1 MGKFMKMSY
10 GTKRS
15 TKIFAIALCL
25 ILVFSA
31 FIAPLSG
38 IEFTASA
45 GQTISGSKTFNNIS
59 YKVFVPSSYSASK
72 PMPAI
77 VSMHGCMQDMSSF
90 GTTTRI
96 DTYAEKEGFIV
107 IHVQQ
112 SSSNNASRC
121 FNWFE
126 SGDQKRGSGE
136 PKDIVDII
144 NFVNQSY
151 KIDFDNIFA
160 YGFSAGG
167 GMSPVLA
174 ATYPDVFK
182 AIGVGSGL
190 PFKAATDMTGAFT
203 AMMSGPSASADAVA
217 NNILSAMGSY
227 KRAVPVIIFQGA
239 SDYTVVPK
247 NAELQAASWLIV
259 NNKMGANINTTPTTT
274 KETTS
279 GGKSYTRTVYTDA
292 NGRRMIESFLV
303 DGMGHAWSGGDG
315 YNFSEPTAPN
325 ATEYMIDFFKQ
336 FIGEQANVPTPVT
349 SVSPAAGTYT
359 SAITVTLTTDIPATT
374 YYTTNGTNPTTSSKV
389 YTGPF
394 TVSQSSTIKFFSVSD
409 EGGTE
414 AVKTVNYVINIP
426 EKDTTPPTT
435 THTPS
440 AGVYYETINVT
451 LTANENATTYYTTD
465 GTTPTTSSRKYTG
478 PISVS
483 SDTTIK
489 YFSVDASGNIE
500 SVKTASYIVITGS
513 SEGKYENVNVNGI
526 EQSLYVSG
534 KYRSGYSMPLVVMLH
549 GDGQTPAQFA
559 ATTGMNKLADEKGF
573 LVLYVKS
580 SSNNP
585 ISAWDWYTTATQNG
599 GGDAAYVAQAI
610 RTVIGK
616 YYINSDK
623 IYALGFGSG
632 GAMANVVAATNPSL
646 IAAVGIVSGTT
657 FGGASN
663 INQAESLKALGSAV
677 SGDII
682 TSTMGTSKKAIPVIV
697 FHGANDN
704 VFASNNA
711 SQIIAQWATA
721 NDNADNGVADGSID
735 GVTDATSTSTANGLS
750 YTKES
755 YKNANGDVVMEKYTV
770 HGLGYAWSGGELGG
784 NYASTSGPDASAII
798 YDFFKNAE
806 YIDMSVPVI
815 EDKTAPVTTP
825 TPESGTYLDSVTV
838 SLIVNEQAT
847 IYYTT
852 NGSTPTTS
860 SAVYT
865 APLTFTNDTTLKF
878 FSVDKAGNKEAIKTC
893 TYTINSSSIATEE
906 LSYDASNSGYAG
918 YIYNFGAGSE
928 LKAGLGGYYL
938 GDSVRAFI
946 AFNNNIPVSSIKSV
960 VLRLTVGTYNEAVTG
975 LSLDIKKG
983 NFGNA
988 EGVIQTDFNKAADA
1002 TGIASATPKSS
1013 GTIDFEIPASA
1024 YQYLDGHV
1032 EFRVCTTVTN
1042 GLNEAVMTFSNAKLI
1057 ITYDR
1062 TSTTANTFALSRAVT
1077 IAADDNVTFADSAL
1091 SDAIINAGIDA
1102 NKDGKISV
1110 SEISNLYGLDA
1121 SKLTIRNISGLEYA
1135 TNLRYLDLSSNSIED
1150 ISPLSG
1156 CTSLRYLNI
1165 SGNKISSIA
1174 SLNADNLYMLIAIGN
1189 TIEDISALA
1198 GLNYLDTVSFA
1209 GNKVADISAFRGMT
1223 SLRTL
1228 DFTSCAI
1235 EDISALSTLTYVNH
1249 LYFSSNKI
1257 TSTDAIN
1264 SLNYIME
1271 KNFDAQYQ
1279 PQPDKNIISVVANKS
1294 GYNVTF
1300 KITTLPGVSRVSV
1313 AGNGSTHVSAQPVST
1328 NADTSVWEITIL
1340 APSHTIIYIVD
1351 AYVNGTFAGENH
1363 EVEVTIGQ
1371 GSDEESEIKSV
1382 EHSVVGEEIVFTVTT
1397 APTLNR
1403 VKVTTA
1409 DALSSYIAYSSN
1421 YTVNPDGDY
1430 VFTIKVDAVV
1440 GTTNYAFDGRN
1451 NETGKYTKNF
1461 FYKSVTISSV
1471 TTPEAENIISVTHKF
1486 VDDKLIFTIVTETND
1501 YNRIKVTL
1509 ADNLGGSIG
1518 ISSTSIANAQGKY
1531 EWTIKISAPTAD
1543 TKYAFDVRSAST
1555 GKYLKDY
1562 FYYDVTLPEEPE
1574 IAIKSVSHEFK
1585 DDILVFTVT
1594 TSAGDFSRI
1603 KVTTADNL
1611 AGSLKVGT
1619 YTIASN
1625 GDYIWTIKIAAP
1637 TVDTSYAFDLR
1648 SSVTGKYLKDYFI
1661 YDVTIPAQPV
1671 NPIKSVSHRFTD
1683 GKLVFTITTSAGEYN
1698 RIKVTTSDN
1707 LGGSL
1712 GVGTYTIAANGD
1724 YVWTVK
1730 ITAPAENTSYAID
1743 LRSSETGKY
1752 FKDYFYYDVEL
1763 ETSFVKS
1770 VNYTIADGKMVF
1782 TVVTE
1787 PDNIS
1792 RLKLTTD
1799 DNLGGSLAVATSYT
1813 VDANG
1818 DYVWTIKA
1826 DIPAETTSYAIDA
1839 RSAETGKYI
1848 KNYYIFTVTL

>member
-1 MGKFMKMSY
+1 MGNFMKMSY
-10 GTKRS
+10 ETKRS
-15 TKIFAIALCL
+15 TRIFTIALCL
-25 ILVFSA
+25 VLLLST

-45 GQTISGSKTFNNIS
+45 GQTISGSKSFNNIS
-59 YKVFVPSSYSASK
+59 YKVYVPSSYSASN

-112 SSSNNASRC
+112 SSSNNSSSC

-182 AIGVGSGL
+182 AIGIGSGL
-190 PFKAATDMTGAFT
+190 PFKAATTMTDAFT
-203 AMMSGPSASADAVA
+203 VMMSGTSLSADTLAGYIV
-217 NNILSAMGSY
+217 SSMGSY
-227 KRAVPVIIFQGA
+227 KRPVPVIIFQGS
-239 SDYTVVPK
+239 SDYTVIPK
-247 NAELQAASWLIV
+247 NAELLASSWLIA
-259 NNKMGANINTTPTTT
+259 NNKMGANINTTPTTS

-279 GGKSYTRTVYTDA
+279 AGKSFTRTVYTDA
-292 NGRRMIESFLV
+292 NGRRMIETLLV

-315 YNFSEPTAPN
+315 YNFSEPNGPN
-325 ATEYMIDFFKQ
+325 ATEYMINFFKQ
-336 FIGEQANVPTPVT
+336 FIGDQANIQVPVT
-349 SVSPAAGTYT
+349 TASPTSGTYT
-359 SAITVTLTTDIPATT
+359 SAVTVTLTTDIPATT
-374 YYTTNGTNPTTSSKV
+374 YYTTNGTNPTTSSNI

-414 AVKTVNYVINIP
+414 AVKSVSYTINIP

-435 THTPS
+435 THSPA
-440 AGVYYETINVT
+440 AGVYYETINVS
-451 LTANENATTYYTTD
+451 LSVNENATTYYTTD
-465 GTTPTTSSRKYTG
+465 GSTPTTSSKKYTG

-483 SDTTIK
+483 SDSTIK
-489 YFSVDASGNIE
+489 YFSVDASGNVE
-500 SVKTASYIVITGS
+500 NVKTASYIVITDS
-513 SEGKYENVNVNGI
+513 AEGKYESVTVNGI
-526 EQSLYVSG
+526 EQNLYISG

-580 SSNNP
+580 SSSNP
-585 ISAWDWYTTATQNG
+585 INAWSWYTTATQTG

-623 IYALGFGSG
+623 IYTLGFGSG

-646 IAAVGIVSGTT
+646 IAAVGIVSGTS
-657 FGGASN
+657 FGSASN
-663 INQAESLKALGSAV
+663 INEAEILKALGSAV
-677 SGDII
+677 SGDVI
-682 TSTMGTSKKAIPVIV
+682 TSAMGASKKAIPVIV

-711 SQIIAQWATA
+711 SHIIAQWATA

-735 GVTDATSTSTANGLS
+735 GAADATLTATSNGLS

-755 YKNANGDVVMEKYTV
+755 YKNANGDIVMEKYTV
-770 HGLGYAWSGGELGG
+770 HGLGYAWSGGKLGG

-798 YDFFKNAE
+798 YDFFKNSE
-806 YIDMSVPVI
+806 NIDMDVPVI
-815 EDKTAPVTTP
+815 EDKTAPITTP
-825 TPESGTYLDSVTV
+825 TPDSGTYLDNVTV

-852 NGSTPTTS
+852 NGTTPTTS

-865 APLTFTNDTTLKF
+865 GPLTFTSDTTLKF
-878 FSVDKAGNKEAIKTC
+878 FSVDNAGNKEAVKTC
-893 TYTINSSSIATEE
+893 TYTINSSSVVTEE

-946 AFNNNIPVSSIKSV
+946 AFNNSIPVSSIKSV
-960 VLRLTVGTYNEAVTG
+960 VLRLTVGSYNEAVTG
-975 LSLDIKKG
+975 LSLDVKNG
-983 NFGNA
+983 YFGDA

-1002 TGIASATPKSS
+1002 TSIASATPKSS
-1013 GTIDFEIPASA
+1013 GAIDFEIPSSA

-1042 GLNEAVMTFSNAKLI
+1042 GLNEACMTFSNAKLI

-1062 TSTTANTFALSRAVT
+1062 GSTATYALSRAVT
-1077 IAADDNVTFADSAL
+1077 LAADDNVTFADSAL
-1091 SDAIINAGIDA
+1091 KNAIINAGIDT
-1102 NKDGKISV
+1102 NNDGNISV

-1121 SKLTIRNISGLEYA
+1121 SKLTIRNITGLEYA
-1135 TNLRYLDLSSNSIED
+1135 SNLRYLDLSSNSIED

-1156 CTSLRYLNI
+1156 CTSLRYINI
-1165 SGNKISSIA
+1165 SGNKISSIN
-1174 SLNADNLYMLIAIGN
+1174 SINADNLYMLIAIGN
-1189 TIEDISALA
+1189 TIEDISALT

-1209 GNKVADISAFRGMT
+1209 GNKVADISALRGLT

-1228 DFTSCAI
+1228 DFTSCSI
-1235 EDISALSTLTYVNH
+1235 EDISTLSTLTYVNH

-1257 TSTDAIN
+1257 ASTDAIN
-1264 SLNYIME
+1264 SLKYIIE
-1271 KNFDAQYQ
+1271 KNFDAQHQ
-1279 PQPDKNIISVVANKS
+1279 PQPDNNIISVTTTKS
-1294 GYNVTF
+1294 GYNVIF
-1300 KITTLPGVSRVSV
+1300 KVTTLAGVSRVSV
-1313 AGNGSTHVSAQPVST
+1313 AGNGSTHVSTQPVSST
-1328 NADTSVWEITIL
+1328 ADTSVWEITIL
-1340 APSHTIIYIVD
+1340 APSHTITYIVD
-1351 AYVNGTFAGENH
+1351 AYVNGSFAGENY
-1363 EVEVTIGQ
+1363 EIEVTVGQ
-1371 GSDEESEIKSV
+1371 DNDEESSIKSV
-1382 EHSVVGEEIVFTVTT
+1382 EYVVAGEEVIFTVTASST
-1397 APTLNR
+1397 INR

-1430 VFTIKVDAVV
+1430 VFTIKVSAIV
-1440 GTTNYAFDGRN
+1440 GTTNYAFDGRS
-1451 NETGKYTKNF
+1451 NETGKYTKLF
-1461 FYKSVTISSV
+1461 FYKSVTVSTT
-1471 TTPEAENIISVTHKF
+1471 TTPDSEAVLSVTHEFNK
-1486 VDDKLIFTIVTETND
+1486 DKIIFTVITSTND
-1501 YNRIKVTL
+1501 YNRIKITL
-1509 ADNLGGSIG
+1509 ADDLSGSLGVGKTYAIDE
-1518 ISSTSIANAQGKY
+1518 NGKY
-1531 EWTIKISAPTAD
+1531 VWTIKITAPTSN
-1543 TKYAFDVRSAST
+1543 TSYAFDAQSAST

-1562 FYYDVTLPEEPE
+1562 FFYDVTIPTEPE
-1574 IAIKSVSHEFK
+1574 NVIKSISHEFVDEK
-1585 DDILVFTVT
+1585 IIFTIT
-1594 TSAGDFSRI
+1594 TSAGDYNRI
-1603 KVTTADNL
+1603 KVTTSDNL
-1611 AGSLKVGT
+1611 SGSLGVGN
-1619 YTIASN
+1619 YTIDTN
-1625 GDYIWTIKIAAP
+1625 GDYVWTVKTAAP
-1637 TVDTSYAFDLR
+1637 SESTSYAFDLR
-1648 SSVTGKYLKDYFI
+1648 SSVTGKYLKEYFV
-1661 YDVTIPAQPV
+1661 YNVDVIEDVAH
-1671 NPIKSVSHRFTD
+1671 PIKAITHTISD
-1683 GKLVFTITTSAGEYN
+1683 GKIIFTITTAAGSFN
-1698 RIKVTTSDN
+1698 RIKITTDDN

-1712 GVGTYTIAANGD
+1712 GVGNYTVAANGD

-1730 ITAPAENTSYAID
+1730 ITAPSEDTSYAFD

-1752 FKDYFYYDVEL
+1752 RKDYFYYDVEL
-1763 ETSFVKS
+1763 ESSFVKS
-1770 VNYTIADGKMVF
+1770 VNYTIADGKIIF
-1782 TVVTE
+1782 TVVTKPE
-1787 PDNIS
+1787 SFS
-1792 RLKLTTD
+1792 RLKLTTAD
-1799 DNLGGSLAVATSYT
+1799 DLSGSLAVSKTYT

-1818 DYVWTIKA
+1818 DYVWIIKE
-1826 DIPAETTSYAIDA
+1826 DMPTETTTYAIDA
-1839 RSAETGKYI
+1839 RSAATEKYI